1 MWFYID
7 ENGNKKGPLTTDGLV
22 LLFKHGTL
30 GGQTKVWKN
39 GMAMPLSISECRD
52 LRILNFSEK
61 SRRELLIEKYSTS
74 FRALVYVLLCLIAA
88 FVFYTLKI
96 ADYVEG
102 LNIAKNIKVDD
113 IFIDFQ
119 CATKMKKY
127 IGYAIFFFTIS
138 AAFTFSRYLATVA
151 KVAKTKRTLLTT
163 QFSAAFLGYSFF
175 IPFFNILLPCYSV
188 VYCMK
193 IGCERRRRQF
203 SAEMLILILLW
214 WFFVLFS
221 LSIGAYLMFLFP
233 KTTSYNLSMCMLYL
247 DCLASAA
254 GAVAAIL
261 SYAVSLLMN
270 RLYIVS
276 VDRSR

>member
-7 ENGNKKGPLTTDGLV
+7 ENGGKKGPLTTDGLV

-30 GGQTKVWKN
+30 GGETKVWKN
-39 GMAMPLSISECRD
+39 GMAKPLTISECRD

-61 SRRELLIEKYSTS
+61 SRRELLVEKHSAS
-74 FRALVYVLLCLIAA
+74 FRVLLYAVGCLVAA
-88 FVFYTLKI
+88 CLLYTFKI

-102 LNIAKNIKVDD
+102 INIAKNIKIDD
-113 IFIDFQ
+113 VYIDFQ
-119 CATKMKKY
+119 CAATMKTY
-127 IGYAIFFFTIS
+127 LGYAIFLLTLG
-138 AAFTFSRYLATVA
+138 AVLMFSRYLTTVA
-151 KVAKTKRTLLTT
+151 KIAKTKRTLLTT
-163 QFSAAFLGYSFF
+163 QFGATFLGYSFF

-188 VYCMK
+188 LYCIR

-203 SAEMLILILLW
+203 SAEMLVLVLLW

-233 KTTSYNLSMCMLYL
+233 KATSYNLSMCMLYL
-247 DCLASAA
+247 DCLAAITGGIAA
-254 GAVAAIL
+254 LLSCAVLHVI
-261 SYAVSLLMN
+261 N
-270 RLYIVS
+270 RLYGVS